1 MADLPK
7 PKTRRWRRFFRWCGI
22 FVLVA
27 LLFAVLAGLYLNFVG
42 LPDFLKR
49 PLLAQLRAKGV
60 QVEFGRMRLRWY
72 RGIVVDDA
80 KFTVLKPALRPYFT
94 STEAELNLNY
104 RSLLDSNLKLDSV
117 TIKDG
122 NLVWPASKTNWI
134 MLSNIS
140 THVGFGDDE
149 WVSVPQFQADFI
161 GARINVTGSMTNAS
175 AIRDW
180 KIFQPKKPKEP
191 KRSLDQIASVLEK
204 IHFKGATELTLNIS
218 GDATEPE
225 NVQGDLKFSSA
236 FATTPWGSGTNL
248 QVEAQ
253 LADLLNPAENNFIRV
268 RTGSTETRWGSAASL
283 SAQVKLA
290 SISAERDSFKTDV
303 RVSARQLRSEYGKTD
318 LLRFNGQ
325 VSQTTSNFVPTRISG
340 TATTT
345 NAETKWGKANSAEI
359 GFTAATNTNPKLA
372 AESWATWAKAEPFH
386 LTWEMRAA
394 GVETPKI
401 KVEKVSLVGSWL
413 APDLKISAL
422 DGQLYEGGIQLT
434 GKLNVAT
441 REASAKSS
449 LDFDVKK
456 VSPFLTPFGQRWI
469 AKYSWEK
476 PPNVEGEV
484 RVVLPSWTNKEPDW
498 RKEVLPTLQLRG
510 SASVGRGA
518 YRKVTATSASAAF
531 TYSNMVW
538 TLPHI
543 RVNRPEGG
551 ADLNLVADD
560 KDRSFHWRVQS
571 EIDLKAI
578 RHLLDEKVQTV
589 FDDFQFNEP
598 PQIRADIR
606 GHWAEM
612 ENTSASAEI
621 AMRNF
626 SYRSNAVDKVN
637 CFLVFTNQNLRV
649 TDGRLDQGNR
659 FLTAKRVELDF
670 RSQKIFFTDVFG
682 TVDGHVVA
690 GLIGRKVAAHIAPYQ
705 FAEPPAVRLNGSLTI
720 GKEEEANLHFDVD
733 GTQFRWKWF
742 QADRISGRLD
752 WVGDT
757 LLVTNVLARAYG
769 GGRIAGWSDFNFAV
783 KDGADYR
790 YDIAVADINIQNFMK
805 TISDKTNH
813 LEGLIHGQMT
823 LESGNTDN
831 LKTLRGHGHV
841 NLRDGLVWDVPVF
854 GIFSPILNA
863 IVPGAGNSRAREGT
877 ANFTVA
883 DGVISSADLEIR
895 APTVRLKYR
904 GGVDFEQRIDARV
917 EAELLRDTWLVG
929 RIVSLA
935 LTPISKIFEYR
946 VTGTLSEPQSE
957 PVYIPDFL
965 MMTLRPFHSIKKA
978 LTPDKETPGS
988 VPGTSAIPP

>member
-7 PKTRRWRRFFRWCGI
+7 PKTRRARRFFRWCGTL
-22 FVLVA
+22 FLVGI
-27 LLFAVLAGLYLNFVG
+27 LFLVLAGVYLNRVG

-49 PLLAQLRAKGV
+49 PLLAQLRAKGIH
-60 QVEFGRMRLRWY
+60 VEFDRMRLRWY
-72 RGIVVDDA
+72 RGIVVDQA
-80 KFTVLKPALRPYFT
+80 QFTFLKPALQPKFT
-94 STEAELNLNY
+94 ASEAELNLNY
-104 RSLLDSNLKLDSV
+104 RSLLDSNLKIDSL

-122 NLVWPASKTNWI
+122 NLVWPTSKTNLI
-134 MLSNIS
+134 TLSNI
-140 THVGFGDDE
+140 TTRVQFGKNE
-149 WVSVPQFQADFI
+149 EVSVPEFQANFI
-161 GARINVTGSMTNAS
+161 GARINVTGSITNVS

-191 KRSLDQIASVLEK
+191 KRGLEQIASVLEK
-204 IHFKGATELTLNIS
+204 IRFEGATELTVNIS
-218 GDATEPE
+218 GDATEPA

-236 FATTPWGSGTNL
+236 FASTPWGSGTNL

-253 LADLLNPAENNFIRV
+253 LHDFLNPAENNFIRV
-268 RTGSTETRWGSAASL
+268 RTGFTETRWGSAAKL
-283 SAQVKLA
+283 SALVKLA
-290 SISAERDSFKTDV
+290 SISADRDAFQTDV
-303 RVSARQLRSEYGKTD
+303 RVSARQLRSEFGKTD

-325 VSQTTSNFVPTRISG
+325 VSQTTSNFAPTRISG

-345 NAETKWGKANSAEI
+345 NAETKWGKAISAEI
-359 GFTAATNTNPKLA
+359 RFAAATNTNPKLA
-372 AESWATWAKAEPFH
+372 DESWAAWAKAEPFH

-422 DGQLYEGGIQLT
+422 DGQLYSGGIQLT
-434 GKLNVAT
+434 GQLNVAT

-449 LDFDVKK
+449 LDFDVQKI
-456 VSPFLTPFGQRWI
+456 SPFLTPFGQRWL
-469 AKYSWEK
+469 AKYSWET
-476 PPNVEGEV
+476 PPDVEGEV
-484 RVVLPSWTNKEPDW
+484 RAVLPSWTNKKPDW
-498 RKEVLPTLQLRG
+498 REEVLPTLQLRG
-510 SASVGRGA
+510 SASVGRGS
-518 YRKVTATSASAAF
+518 YRNVTATSASATF

-560 KDRSFHWRVQS
+560 NDRSFHWRVQS

-589 FDDFQFNEP
+589 FDDFQFTEP
-598 PQIRADIR
+598 PQIRADVR

-612 ENTSASAEI
+612 EKTSASGEVA
-621 AMRNF
+621 ARNF
-626 SYRSNAVDKVN
+626 SYRSNMVDKLN
-637 CFLVFTNQNLRV
+637 CFVVFTNQNLQL

-659 FLTAKRVELDF
+659 FITAQKVELDF
-670 RSQKIFFTDVFG
+670 PTQKIFFTDVFG

-705 FAEPPAVRLNGSLTI
+705 FAEPPAVRLNGNLTI

-752 WVGDT
+752 WVGET

-783 KDGADYR
+783 KGGAEYR
-790 YDIAVADINIQNFMK
+790 YDIAVADIDIQNFMK

-823 LESGNTDN
+823 LESGNTED
-831 LKTLRGHGHV
+831 LKTLRGHGQV
-841 NLRDGLVWDVPVF
+841 NLRDGLIWDVPVF

-863 IVPGAGNSRAREGT
+863 IVPGSGNSRAREGT

-883 DGVISSADLEIR
+883 GGVISSDDLEIR

-917 EAELLRDTWLVG
+917 EAELLRDTWVVG

-965 MMTLRPFHSIKKA
+965 MMTLRPFHALKKA